1 MKIAT
6 VILLIVTSLLSCKK
20 SSISL
25 NHSNQNK
32 FIALQPLGEY
42 NNENLVNLR
51 DQLSDFFKTP
61 ILILKPV
68 NIPETFRS
76 NYDNR
81 YSADSLALFLS
92 NFCNDTIVDV
102 VGLMH
107 EDIYTMHIEKA
118 EMNNKRSVFI
128 IRKKDIFGF
137 GYVDGNSCVV
147 SDYRLTSPDKELL
160 NNRLRK
166 VIIHEIGHNLGLAHC
181 SVDSCIMS
189 ESNGNIS
196 VLNKIGGDYCN
207 KCRRKLK

>member
-20 SSISL
+20 SSIISL
-25 NHSNQNK
+25 THPNQNK

-61 ILILKPV
+61 ILLLKPV
-68 NIPETFRS
+68 NIPEIFRS

-92 NFCNDTIVDV
+92 KFCNDTIVDV

-118 EMNNKRSVFI
+118 EMNNKRPVFF
-128 IRKKDIFGF
+128 IRKKDIF
-137 GYVDGNSCVV
+137 D
-147 SDYRLTSPDKELL
+147 LM
-160 NNRLRK
+160 
-166 VIIHEIGHNLGLAHC
+166 I
-181 SVDSCIMS
+181 
-189 ESNGNIS
+189 
-196 VLNKIGGDYCN
+196 
-207 KCRRKLK
+207 